1 MDKQT
6 KALQE
11 LGELLKP
18 IANWLENT
26 KLYKWLDK
34 K

>member
-11 LGELLKP
+11 LGQLLLP
-18 IANWLENT
+18 FVSWVENT